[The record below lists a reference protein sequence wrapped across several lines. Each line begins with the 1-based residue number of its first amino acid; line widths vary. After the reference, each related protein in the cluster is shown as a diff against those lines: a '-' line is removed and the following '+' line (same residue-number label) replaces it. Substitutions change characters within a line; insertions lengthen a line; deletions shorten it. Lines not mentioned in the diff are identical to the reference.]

1 MPDIKIPTG
10 SEVEQIMI
18 DKDKMSESKAD
29 PLDSHA
35 TFFYLYMFR
44 FKQQIKLMNKKE
56 LVRLIDSL
64 VGSEFIKLAD
74 KNLLLSLANS
84 LNTNS
89 IVRVITNAV
98 EFPLNETAIKSM
110 SKKEKKA
117 FELMDGLL
125 ANKYVSSLEKL
136 EDPKSVKVI
145 SDIIKH
151 AHDEKE
157 FNKRKDVEKDA
168 FATAN
173 QLICSKTLLIQY
185 TVLEQV
191 KIEEDKKKE
200 EIDGTKDNSN

>member
-10 SEVEQIMI
+10 SQVEEIMLE
-18 DKDKMSESKAD
+18 KDKIADSKAD

-35 TFFYLYMFR
+35 TFFYMYMFR
-44 FKQQIKLMNKKE
+44 FKQQIKLMSKKE
-56 LVRLIDSL
+56 LIKLMDSL
-64 VGSEFIKLAD
+64 VGSEFTSTTEVSK
-74 KNLLLSLANS
+74 LLSLTNG
-84 LNTNS
+84 LNLNS
-89 IVRVITNAV
+89 IIRVITNAV

-110 SKKEKKA
+110 SKKEKKT

-125 ANKYVSSLEKL
+125 AEKYVTCLEKL
-136 EDPKSVKVI
+136 EDPKNVKVI

-151 AHDEKE
+151 THNDKE

-191 KIEEDKKKE
+191 KIEEDKKKTLE
-200 EIDGTKDNSN
+200 GETNGG

>member
-1 MPDIKIPTG
+1 MSELKIP
-10 SEVEQIMI
+10 SAAQVEDIMI
-18 DKDKMSESKAD
+18 EKDKVSESKAD

-44 FKQQIKLMNKKE
+44 FKQQIKLMSKKE
-56 LVRLIDSL
+56 LARLMDSL
-64 VGSEFIKLAD
+64 VSSEYV
-74 KNLLLSLANS
+74 KNEDVVALLNLPDS
-84 LNTNS
+84 LNLNS
-89 IVRVITNAV
+89 VIRVITNAV
-98 EFPLNETAIKSM
+98 EFPLNEKAIKSM

-117 FELMDGLL
+117 FELMDNLL
-125 ANKYVSSLEKL
+125 AEKYVTALEKL
-136 EDPKSVKVI
+136 ENPKDVKVI

-151 AHDEKE
+151 SFDEKE

-191 KIEEDKKKE
+191 KIEEDKKKDE
-200 EIDGTKDNSN
+200 KN